1 LRGIFFEMASPFEP
15 LPENRF
21 GPYEAAHLLWRAG
34 FGGTWEDVQA
44 LAGRGLAGAVGSLI
58 NFPASTEMAPDFIT
72 LPEPDP
78 GPGQTRKHDEREK
91 ISDLRFWWL
100 NRMVN
105 TANPLEEKMT
115 LFWHGHFATSFEDKI
130 EAAYPMWHQNQMFRR
145 LALGPFP
152 MLLSALIRDPAMLVF
167 LDNAESVKDRP
178 NENFAREF
186 MELHSLGVGNYTEN
200 DVKAAARSLTG
211 FGVDRD
217 DWTFRYDADQHDPGE
232 KTYLGQT
239 GDWSGDDV
247 VRIVCAQP
255 ACASF
260 ISRKLLEFFVYEH
273 PEPELVEQAAAL
285 LRASL
290 YDFRKFFAVLFSSQL
305 FYSDKARDSIVKS
318 PVVLTIG
325 ALKSMRVQAPAGDLL
340 GDALR
345 NMGQDLFFPPEV
357 NGWAG
362 GAAWINSNMLLVRYN
377 FANYLLNGVNP
388 EDFHMFDRKAAGS
401 GTKRRAFIESQRQNI
416 VNWTPREQL
425 RDIGADRKMLTSSD
439 IVDYYINTFLAR
451 PVSYEMHDQLL
462 AFMETDAAGGH
473 RTFSLDDPNFDERV
487 HDLAHL
493 MMSSPDYQLC

>member
-1 LRGIFFEMASPFEP
+1 MASLFDP

-34 FGGTWEDVQA
+34 FGGTWEDIQS
-44 LAGRGLAGAVGSLI
+44 LAARGLSQAVDSLV
-58 NFPASTEMAPDFIT
+58 NFPSSTDLAPSFIT
-72 LPEPDP
+72 LPEADS
-78 GPGQTRKHDEREK
+78 GAGKTRKHDEREK
-91 ISDLRFWWL
+91 IDSLRFWWL

-105 TANPLEEKMT
+105 TARPLEEKLT

-130 EAAYPMWHQNQMFRR
+130 EAANPMWRQNQMFRR

-152 MLLSALIRDPAMLVF
+152 TLLSALIRDPAMLVF

-178 NENFAREF
+178 NENFAREL

-200 DVKAAARSLTG
+200 DVKAAAHSLTG
-211 FGVDRD
+211 FGVNREK
-217 DWTFRYDADQHDPGE
+217 WTFQFRPDDHDPGD

-247 VRIVCAQP
+247 VRIICDQP
-255 ACASF
+255 ACAAF
-260 ISRKLLEFFVYEH
+260 IGRKLFEFFVYER
-273 PEPELVEQAAAL
+273 PDPALLDETAAL
-285 LRASL
+285 LRASG
-290 YDFRKFFAVLFSSQL
+290 YDFRKFFTVLFSSQL
-305 FYSDKARDSIVKS
+305 FYSARARDSVVKS
-318 PVVLTIG
+318 PVVLTVG
-325 ALKSMRVQAPAGDLL
+325 ALKSMRVQVPAGDLL

-345 NMGQDLFFPPEV
+345 DMGQNLFFPPDV

-362 GAAWINSNMLLVRYN
+362 GASWINSNMLLVRYN

-388 EDFHMFDRKAAGS
+388 ENFHVFDKKAAGS
-401 GTKRRAFIESQRQNI
+401 ATKRRQFVESQRQNV
-416 VNWTPREQL
+416 VNWTPRAQL
-425 RDIGADRKMLTSSD
+425 RDLGIDRKLLTASD
-439 IVDYYINTFLAR
+439 IVDYYIDTFLAR
-451 PVSYEMHDQLL
+451 PVPDEMRTQLL

-487 HDLAHL
+487 HDLTHL